1 FMTIR
6 LESESG
12 CVETKTF
19 YVQNDIPACSVSG
32 RVVNVA
38 GSTTQLDI
46 FIVNLIDEPL
56 NIDNF
61 TIAWRGQTG
70 FAWNSITL
78 PSGTVMTAPGTATT
92 ARAVTF
98 TPGVTIPA
106 SDKVVPANGSL
117 RVRMNFTA
125 TGGVADATTVTD
137 FVLDYRRTSVGTFLI
152 ECSLSPLTRCSVTSK
167 VTAVTGNQFVLDI
180 TITNSSV
187 EELSLSKLGITW
199 AGQNKLQWT
208 GITLRPAESGPTI
221 AVSPTLATDLGGART
236 FTLPAGEF
244 IPAGG
249 TYVVRMNLPR
259 TQSGAQQAET
269 TRVSNVVLEYTTEG
283 GGTTA
288 LTCRAQ

>member
-1 FMTIR
+1 
-6 LESESG
+6 
-12 CVETKTF
+12 
-19 YVQNDIPACSVSG
+19 
-32 RVVNVA
+32 
-38 GSTTQLDI
+38 
-46 FIVNLIDEPL
+46 
-56 NIDNF
+56 
-61 TIAWRGQTG
+61 
-70 FAWNSITL
+70 
-78 PSGTVMTAPGTATT
+78 MTATGTATT
-92 ARAVTF
+92 ARTLTF

-106 SDKVVPANGSL
+106 SDKTVPANGSL

-125 TGGVADATTVTD
+125 TSGVADATTVTD

-152 ECSLSPLTRCSVTSK
+152 ECSLSPLTKCSVTSR
-167 VTAVTGNQFVLDI
+167 VTAVSGNQFALDI

-208 GITLRPAESGPTI
+208 GITLRPSAVVADSGPTI
-221 AVSPTLATDLGGART
+221 AVSPTLATDVGGART

-259 TQSGAQQAET
+259 TQNGAQAAET
-269 TRVSNVVLEYTTEG
+269 ARVSNVLLEYTTEG

-288 LTCRAQ
+288 LTCRSQ